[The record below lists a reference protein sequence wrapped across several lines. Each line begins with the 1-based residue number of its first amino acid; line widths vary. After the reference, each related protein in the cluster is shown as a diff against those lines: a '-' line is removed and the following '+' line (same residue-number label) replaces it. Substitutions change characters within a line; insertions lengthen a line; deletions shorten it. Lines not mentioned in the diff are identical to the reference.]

1 MASTYTTNLRLT
13 KQGDGDNPNSWGQ
26 ILNDGVI
33 SLADAAIT
41 GYTAIA
47 VGTTANVTLTAND
60 GAGDQ
65 ARSAFLEFTGTVGG
79 SHDTINI
86 LIPAKS
92 KSYSVLNKVAAT
104 DSTDVIMM
112 KVAGHTGVTLSR
124 SSTLF
129 QHVVCDG
136 TSVRNVAQADGEFGS
151 LTVSGNTAIA
161 GAVSIGGT
169 LLTTGAVKLNSTVS
183 VSGAA
188 TFNSTVTVSGAATF
202 KSAVSVSG
210 ATAFGSTVT
219 VVGAAVFK
227 SNVSIGGTLTGGGA
241 VPSGTFFPYA
251 GASAP
256 SGYLLSFGQAIS
268 RSTYADLFSAI
279 STTYGVGDGSSTF
292 NVPDLR
298 GRVVAGQDDMGGTS
312 ANRLTGTS
320 GSVNG
325 DTLGGTGG
333 AETHT
338 LTTAQLAAHTHGWA
352 YAFDD
357 NYDGG
362 NIPVVGIN
370 ANSAVVQSAETITQT
385 ASTGG
390 GGAHNNVQPTIIL
403 NYIIKT

>member
-1 MASTYTTNLRLT
+1 MASSYTTNLRLT
-13 KQGDGDNPNSWGQ
+13 KQGDGENPNSWGQ

-47 VGTTANVTLTAND
+47 VGTTANVTLTANE

-92 KSYSVLNKVAAT
+92 KSYSVLNKVVAT

-112 KVAGHTGVTLSR
+112 KVAGQAGVTLTR

-136 TSVRNVAQADGEFGS
+136 TSVRNVAQADAEFS
-151 LTVSGNTAIA
+151 SVAVSGNAAIG

-188 TFNSTVTVSGAATF
+188 TFDSAATF
-202 KSAVSVSG
+202 E
-210 ATAFGSTVT
+210 STVT
-219 VVGAAVFK
+219 VVGAATFK
-227 SNVSIGGTLTGGGA
+227 ANVSIGGTLTGGG
-241 VPSGTFFPYA
+241 VTPTGLITPYA
-251 GASAP
+251 GTSVTAP
-256 SGYLLSFGQAIS
+256 SGWLYCYGQAIS
-268 RSTYADLFSAI
+268 RTTYSTLFSVT

-312 ANRLTGTS
+312 ADRLTGTS
-320 GSVNG
+320 GGVNG
-325 DTLGGTGG
+325 DTLGAAGG
-333 AETHT
+333 SETHT
-338 LTTAQLAAHTHGWA
+338 LTTAQLAAHTHGA
-352 YAFDD
+352 GSYKIQT
-357 NYDGG
+357 GG
-362 NIPVVGIN
+362 DAAQSSPNGAVNRQDIN
-370 ANSAVVQSAETITQT
+370 GPGTAVSGDSG
-385 ASTGG
+385 STGSG
-390 GGAHNNVQPTIIL
+390 TAHNNVQPTFIL